1 MDNQVLAYLH
11 QDYLNN
17 LDLIYALSHGAKIVG
32 FAGIHDEGTIGLVE
46 VIDQYRRQGIAQM
59 LETYLMDKLIKS
71 GELVYLQVEV
81 DNESS
86 MRLHEKLG
94 YQRGDDI
101 ITWYM

>member
-46 VIDQYRRQGIAQM
+46 VIDQYRRQVIA
-59 LETYLMDKLIKS
+59 
-71 GELVYLQVEV
+71 
-81 DNESS
+81 
-86 MRLHEKLG
+86 
-94 YQRGDDI
+94 
-101 ITWYM
+101 